1 MPIEI
6 IIIVAYAFVML
17 IVATRFDRPRKKKPR
32 ITGRG
37 GDFE

>member
-6 IIIVAYAFVML
+6 IIIAVYAAVML
-17 IVATRFDRPRKKKPR
+17 VVATRFDRPRKKKPR

>member
-1 MPIEI
+1 MPIEV
-6 IIIVAYAFVML
+6 IIVAVYAVFVL
-17 IVATRFDRPRKKKPR
+17 IIATRFDRPRKKKPR

>member
-6 IIIVAYAFVML
+6 IIVAVYAVLML
-17 IVATRFDRPRKKKPR
+17 VVATRFDRPRKKKPR

>member
-1 MPIEI
+1 MKIGVI
-6 IIIVAYAFVML
+6 IFAVYAVAIVLL
-17 IVATRFDRPRKKKPR
+17 IARYERPSKKPPR

>member
-1 MPIEI
+1 MKIGLALF
-6 IIIVAYAFVML
+6 VVYAIALVLL
-17 IVATRFDRPRKKKPR
+17 IARYERPSKKQPR

>member
-6 IIIVAYAFVML
+6 IIIAAYAVLML
-17 IVATRFDRPRKKKPR
+17 VVATRFDRPRKKKPR

>member
-6 IIIVAYAFVML
+6 IIIAAYAVLML
-17 IVATRFDRPRKKKPR
+17 VVATRFDRPRKKKPG

>member
-1 MPIEI
+1 MKIGLAI
-6 IIIVAYAFVML
+6 FVVYAVALVLL
-17 IVATRFDRPRKKKPR
+17 IARYERPSKKKPR